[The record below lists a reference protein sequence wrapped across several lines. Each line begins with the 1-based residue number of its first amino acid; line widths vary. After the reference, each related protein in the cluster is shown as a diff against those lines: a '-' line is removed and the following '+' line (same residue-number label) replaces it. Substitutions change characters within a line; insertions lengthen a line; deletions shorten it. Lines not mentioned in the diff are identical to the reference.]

1 MSNAR
6 TLASLIDDT
15 NTRIKIPSGYGLD
28 FADYGAEDSNSATI
42 VGSNLMDDYEEG
54 TFSASL
60 LAPGG
65 VSTTFVLNT
74 NSDLMSYTKI
84 GNRVFI
90 SGRVIIDSV
99 TSPSGDE
106 FHLGG
111 LPFTIKTPI
120 DAETG
125 SAGSV
130 TYYDSSA
137 GSYLTT
143 QPANVEG
150 LIGGYPNRWRIF
162 KTVSDMGANDQL
174 SFSFTYL
181 TS

>member
-6 TLASLIDDT
+6 LLANLVPD
-15 NTRIKIPSGYGLD
+15 GL
-28 FADYGAEDSNSATI
+28 
-42 VGSNLMDDYEEG
+42 DYEEG
-54 TFSASL
+54 TFTASL

-65 VSTTFVLNT
+65 VSGTFDLND
-74 NSDLMSYTKI
+74 NFELMSYTKI
-84 GNRVFI
+84 GNRVFV
-90 SGRVIIDSV
+90 SGRVKIDSV

-120 DAETG
+120 YAETG

-143 QPANVEG
+143 QPANAEG
-150 LIGGYPNRWRIF
+150 LIAGYSNRWRIF
-162 KTVSDMGANDQL
+162 KTASDLGANDQL